1 MAYLVPAE
9 FVTKMVDAGES
20 KIFMSTRDT
29 LIRSYMAG
37 AILALAAVFARVF
50 MAGVVVDGVGAGVG
64 ALRRFFRIVI
74 GIGGRLTGHAAVDIC
89 FVSASMMRWFS
100 AAVGVACVMLST
112 LGSGC
117 CCCFLLCCTS
127 LCSCAGCSMASCRT
141 VCNCCMSWL
150 ELNAGRPQRVSMHAE
165 IAFMILS
172 SGLTAGF
179 VMRLCWN
186 STVSLNRSL
195 LVALM

>member
-1 MAYLVPAE
+1 MH
-9 FVTKMVDAGES
+9 
-20 KIFMSTRDT
+20 
-29 LIRSYMAG
+29 
-37 AILALAAVFARVF
+37 ALAGLFAHVF
-50 MAGVVVDGVGAGVG
+50 MAGVVVDGVGTGVG
-64 ALRRFFRIVI
+64 TWRRFFRLAI
-74 GIGGRLTGHAAVDIC
+74 GSSGWRTGHAAVDNCSC
-89 FVSASMMRWFS
+89 FASVRVMRWLS
-100 AAVGVACVMLST
+100 ATVGVTCLMLST

-127 LCSCAGCSMASCRT
+127 LCSCAGCSVASCRT

-150 ELNAGRPQRVSMHAE
+150 ELNVGRPQRVSMHAE